1 MPYDEIDP
9 IDEEVMEIIIGKR
22 TARIYD
28 HDRAK
33 EIIDEI
39 TEQFKGYAKKKGKGS
54 K

>member
-1 MPYDEIDP
+1 MSDEIDP
-9 IDEEVMEIIIGKR
+9 IDEKVMEIIIGKR

-33 EIIDEI
+33 EIINEI
-39 TEQFKGYAKKKGKGS
+39 TEQFKGCAKERKRS